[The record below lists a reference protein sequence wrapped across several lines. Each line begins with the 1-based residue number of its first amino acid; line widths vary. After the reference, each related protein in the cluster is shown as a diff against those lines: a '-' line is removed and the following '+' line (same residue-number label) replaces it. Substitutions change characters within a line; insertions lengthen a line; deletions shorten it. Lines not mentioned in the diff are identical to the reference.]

1 MLASPEILS
10 LVLTKLGHRFVIVQ
24 AEVSFLP
31 EQGRQAE
38 RSLCSRWEQCTSF
51 ASDERARDADLSYH
65 CLRSRD
71 R

>member
-31 EQGRQAE
+31 EQGRQWPSVVSAPGGSKV
-38 RSLCSRWEQCTSF
+38 RASRRMSVPEMPI
-51 ASDERARDADLSYH
+51 
-65 CLRSRD
+65 
-71 R
+71 